1 MTRPYRSWTCDS
13 LMPSPGSETSDPM
26 IDILHTDDV
35 VLAQIGAGLHLDQIE
50 RHLSRILEPVHAAQ
64 RNKYSFRGHSREPV
78 PPDSRTGVIRPC
90 AGIIMV
96 SSPPTDR
103 IFGLF
108 QNPLPDR
115 NSLRIVRTMIVM
127 SMRNDH
133 FSM

>member
-78 PPDSRTGVIRPC
+78 PPDSRTGTIRPC
-90 AGIIMV
+90 AGIMV
-96 SSPPTDR
+96 WSPNRSNFCGYFRIRCPRGILCGSSGR
-103 IFGLF
+103 
-108 QNPLPDR
+108 
-115 NSLRIVRTMIVM
+115 
-127 SMRNDH
+127 
-133 FSM
+133 